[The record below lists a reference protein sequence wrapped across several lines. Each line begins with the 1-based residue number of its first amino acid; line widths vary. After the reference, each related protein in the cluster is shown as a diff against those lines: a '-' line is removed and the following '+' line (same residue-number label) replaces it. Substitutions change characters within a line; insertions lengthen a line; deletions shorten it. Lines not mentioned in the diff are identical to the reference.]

1 MCASGLGG
9 ELRAGR
15 QGLNWGQRRARRA
28 LAVTPTAVTGL
39 VVVPYVGG
47 FLNEDHILSDID
59 RVIAHA
65 LDTLHNHPHLH

>member
-1 MCASGLGG
+1 MGRSGYIC
-9 ELRAGR
+9 
-15 QGLNWGQRRARRA
+15 
-28 LAVTPTAVTGL
+28 VTPTTVTGL